1 MRLSLKNLAHDIRFN
16 VRDSLAYFIFYV
28 TQGCNM
34 ECAHCFNHLRN
45 HESNKDLTVEEI
57 DLFSRNLGR
66 IKYMTMAGGEPMLRP
81 RLGTIAEIFY
91 RNNKLDILNVSTNG
105 WLTDR
110 VISFVESTLNSCPGL
125 TLAIAVSVDGGRET
139 HDSIRRRKGSF
150 DRAVNTLKELKRV
163 QERVDPNRLAIF
175 AHGTYNALN
184 AHEFLDTARF
194 FSEKIQVP
202 YSVAL
207 IRGDGL
213 PDDSLS
219 NVDIDHFYSVALIRG
234 DGLPDDSLSNVD
246 IDHFYS
252 VFKHIIPLVRKGLAK
267 NYPFRRA
274 GVAMADLVGDVIYNS
289 VKHSKMTVPCKAGK
303 KCFVITADGDVIL
316 CELLNI
322 VLGNIRDHNYDP
334 MKLLSSDL
342 AVNEIRAI
350 KENEC
355 HCTWECFQ
363 LVNVWSSPRMAPRII
378 GKAVSYAIQD
388 WRGGQ

>member
-1 MRLSLKNLAHDIRFN
+1 MMRLSLQNLTHNIRFN
-16 VRDSLAYFIFYV
+16 IRDSLAYFIFYV

-45 HESNKDLTVEEI
+45 QESNRDLTIEEI

-66 IKYMTMAGGEPMLRP
+66 IKYMTMAGGEPMLRSK
-81 RLGTIAEIFY
+81 LEIIAKTFY

-110 VISFVESTLNSCPGL
+110 VISFVEKTLNSCPGL
-125 TLAIAVSVDGGRET
+125 NLAIAVSVDGGRKT
-139 HDSIRRRKGSF
+139 HDTLRRKEGSF
-150 DRAVNTLKELKRV
+150 DHAVNTLTELKRV

-175 AHGTYNALN
+175 AHGTYNAVN
-184 AHEFLDTARF
+184 AKEFLDTARF
-194 FSEKIQVP
+194 FSEKIRVP

-219 NVDIDHFYSVALIRG
+219 NVDIDHFY
-234 DGLPDDSLSNVD
+234 
-246 IDHFYS
+246 F
-252 VFKHIIPLVRKGLAK
+252 VFKRIIPLVRNGLAR

-289 VKHSKMTVPCKAGK
+289 VKHNKMTVPCKAGK
-303 KCFVITADGDVIL
+303 KCFVMTADGDVIL

-322 VLGNIRDHNYDP
+322 VLGNIRDYNYDA
-334 MKLLSSDL
+334 MKLLSSEQAL
-342 AVNEIRAI
+342 SAI
-350 KENEC
+350 KNIKESKC

-363 LVNVWSSPRMAPRII
+363 LVNVWSSPRMLPKII
-378 GKAVSYAIQD
+378 GKAVYYGIQD
-388 WRGGQ
+388 WRNDK

>member
-1 MRLSLKNLAHDIRFN
+1 MRLSLKNLANDIRFN
-16 VRDSLAYFIFYV
+16 VRDSLAYFILYV

-34 ECAHCFNHLRN
+34 ECAHCFNHSRN
-45 HESNKDLTVEEI
+45 HESNKDLTIEEI

-66 IKYMTMAGGEPMLRP
+66 IKYMTMAGGEPMLRSQ
-81 RLGTIAEIFY
+81 LETIAEIFY
-91 RNNKLDILNVSTNG
+91 TNNKLDILNVSTNG

-184 AHEFLDTARF
+184 ANEFLDTARF

-219 NVDIDHFYSVALIRG
+219 NVDIDHFYSV
-234 DGLPDDSLSNVD
+234 
-246 IDHFYS
+246 
-252 VFKHIIPLVRKGLAK
+252 FKHIIPLVRRGLAK

-289 VKHSKMTVPCKAGK
+289 VKHHKMTVPCKAGK
-303 KCFVITADGDVIL
+303 KCFVMTADGDVIL
-316 CELLNI
+316 CELLKI

-334 MKLLSSDL
+334 MKLLRSDT
-342 AVNEIRAI
+342 AISEMRAI
-350 KENEC
+350 RENEC

-363 LVNVWSSPRMAPRII
+363 LVNVWSSPRMLPRII
-378 GKAVSYAIQD
+378 GKAFSYAIQD
-388 WRGGQ
+388 WRNGK